1 MGKSPNAFIK
11 KKNLHCFVV
20 ADYKSF
26 PIATNSLYCAL
37 L

>member
-1 MGKSPNAFIK
+1 MKKIIYHGKAR
-11 KKNLHCFVV
+11 HGFVV

-26 PIATNSLYCAL
+26 PIATSNLYCAL